1 MLDIRPISDL
11 TDHYSEIEELVAKRN
26 KPIYLTKNGYGT
38 MVVLSIEKY
47 ESLIKELDMEELLE
61 EKFGNISLEK
71 ILDDI
76 DEEIIYEQNKFL
88 NHDDIFSKIR
98 RKINNE

>member
-11 TDHYSEIEELVAKRN
+11 TDHYSEIEELVRKQN
-26 KPIYLTKNGYGT
+26 KPIYLTKNGYGS

-61 EKFGNISLEK
+61 EKFGNVNLEK

-76 DEEIIYEQNKFL
+76 DEEIIYDQINFL
-88 NHDDIFSKIR
+88 KHDDIFPKIR